1 MQSFFET
8 VKAFSAWDIYQG
20 DTSIVIAIVD
30 NGFQQNHIDLK
41 DNIAIN
47 WKEIENN
54 DIDDDKNGIVDDY
67 KGANMAWP
75 NDGSQA
81 GSTYNSTDGHGTM
94 VAGVAAATW
103 NNSIGI
109 A

>member
-1 MQSFFET
+1 
-8 VKAFSAWDIYQG
+8 
-20 DTSIVIAIVD
+20 
-30 NGFQQNHIDLK
+30 
-41 DNIAIN
+41 
-47 WKEIENN
+47 
-54 DIDDDKNGIVDDY
+54 
-67 KGANMAWP
+67 MAWP

>member
-1 MQSFFET
+1 MTEKQPIGLLFDSVAYYTPNDVNIHLQSFLET
-8 VKAFSAWDIYQG
+8 VKAFSAWDSYQG

-54 DIDDDKNGIVDDY
+54 EIDDDT
-67 KGANMAWP
+67 ALLM
-75 NDGSQA
+75 
-81 GSTYNSTDGHGTM
+81 
-94 VAGVAAATW
+94 
-103 NNSIGI
+103 
-109 A
+109 